1 MVVRDLLFLFCPCG
15 CPILSVLCEGWVL
28 ALPLASCLLPLL
40 FTGAPSFAA
49 FAKGGPGH
57 QPLAC
62 PERSRREPSP
72 LLSRDDGEGPAFS
85 FVGAL
90 LVYPEERRAAPA
102 PAPVRQGRA
111 LPESRPAPD
120 LTLSFR
126 ASRSAVSGQRGIG
139 CYRLFCKRPRLP
151 RTYCLCKGM
160 ASAMPKRNDKTNPS
174 FCASSPAQ
182 GIPPSHKTTH
192 FLDCAP
198 RPFDMIPS
206 GIHEPT
212 LVTATISTFSAAT
225 SMESRKSSA

>member
-90 LVYPEERRAAPA
+90 LVYPEERRAAPT

-111 LPESRPAPD
+111 LPESRPPPD

-139 CYRLFCKRPRLP
+139 CYRLFCKRPGLP

-174 FCASSPAQ
+174 FCACPDAFYRGSFS
-182 GIPPSHKTTH
+182 
-192 FLDCAP
+192 CA
-198 RPFDMIPS
+198 R
-206 GIHEPT
+206 
-212 LVTATISTFSAAT
+212 SART
-225 SMESRKSSA
+225 RSSAGRVGNNPVLNGVKQVEMKSPSLLKQVLRKTA